1 MADGLF
7 LNKQGLFCYGFNAM
21 ITAWGQ
27 FPKFIRIYFGL
38 SFVFNTFAGNISL
51 YLKIPLLTAGVHA
64 ALHTERRFAM
74 PGTLPVTI
82 NQSIMKT
89 IDNYIS
95 SIRKRTAAP
104 GVASMLTA
112 RGIRTVVAA
121 ALLSLTTTA
130 AAQLPVRN
138 AENVNKY
145 KDICKRYIYKEKE
158 GMYREA
164 GGSLPYPFLAPG
176 SNQYLDMLWDWDS
189 WLSNVAL
196 RQILADCGTK
206 ADSARALKYEQGC
219 VLNSLSYGGM
229 DGWIPIWI
237 ERNAPSREDMLRKR
251 NPWKSNMHKPTLA
264 QHAAFI
270 TRTMNG
276 DAEWL
281 RDSFYFLQAF
291 VSKYMNHHRHR
302 ATGLLYWETDEAIG
316 VDNDPST
323 FYRPHESSGSIFLN
337 ALMYKELKAM
347 EYLATRLNLT
357 ETARQYADEADELA
371 ARVREHCWD
380 RRDGFY
386 YSVDLNLLPV
396 EKPDITGLEPGD
408 LYLHV
413 GQPRSYDCLIQRL
426 SVWSGF
432 MAMWAG
438 IATNEQA
445 AEMVS
450 KHFRDTTSYNA
461 PAGIRTLSPLEK
473 MYNTKAS
480 GNPSSWQGPV
490 WINVNYLV
498 FRGLL
503 NYGYEEE
510 ARELA
515 EKTVLLLGRDFERFG
530 ALHEYYLPE
539 NGEPVLN
546 KGFQNWNFLVL
557 NMIAW
562 LEGRQQVTEF

>member
-1 MADGLF
+1 MLAMAVLVPASA
-7 LNKQGLFCYGFNAM
+7 AM
-21 ITAWGQ
+21 PPRTGANVD
-27 FPKFIRIYFGL
+27 KY
-38 SFVFNTFAGNISL
+38 
-51 YLKIPLLTAGVHA
+51 A
-64 ALHTERRFAM
+64 AL
-74 PGTLPVTI
+74 
-82 NQSIMKT
+82 
-89 IDNYIS
+89 
-95 SIRKRTAAP
+95 
-104 GVASMLTA
+104 
-112 RGIRTVVAA
+112 
-121 ALLSLTTTA
+121 
-130 AAQLPVRN
+130 
-138 AENVNKY
+138 
-145 KDICKRYIYKEKE
+145 CKKYIYKEMN
-158 GMYREA
+158 GMYREPGKA
-164 GGSLPYPFLAPG
+164 LKRPFLAPG
-176 SNQYLDMLWDWDS
+176 SSQYLDMLWDWDS
-189 WLSNVAL
+189 WLSDVAL
-196 RQILADCGTK
+196 RQILLDKGTK
-206 ADSARALKYEQGC
+206 ADSVKALKYEQGC
-219 VLNSLSYGGM
+219 VLNSLDYGGM

-237 ERNAPSREDMLRKR
+237 ERDAPSREEMLKRR

-281 RDSFYFLQAF
+281 RDKFYYLQAF
-291 VSKYMNHHRHR
+291 ESKYMNFHRHK

-337 ALMYKELKAM
+337 ALMYKELQAM
-347 EYLATRLNLT
+347 AYLARRLDM
-357 ETARQYADEADELA
+357 AAIADDYDRQA
-371 ARVREHCWD
+371 ATLLGCIREHCWD

-396 EKPDITGLEPGD
+396 EKPDIKGLNPGD

-413 GQPRSYDCLIQRL
+413 GQPRNYDCLIQRF

-438 IATNEQA
+438 IATKEQA
-445 AEMVS
+445 ALMV
-450 KHFRDTTSYNA
+450 RQAMDTTSFCA

-473 MYNTKAS
+473 MYNLKAS

-490 WINVNYLV
+490 WINVNYMV

-503 NYGYEEE
+503 RYGYEVE
-510 ARELA
+510 ARQLA
-515 EKTVLLLGRDFERFG
+515 EKTVLLLGHDFERFG
-530 ALHEYYLPE
+530 ALHEYYLPD

-562 LEGRQQVTEF
+562 LEGRKAVEEF

>member
-1 MADGLF
+1 MVFVLMQPLF
-7 LNKQGLFCYGFNAM
+7 YIFLIMK
-21 ITAWGQ
+21 
-27 FPKFIRIYFGL
+27 IYFC
-38 SFVFNTFAGNISL
+38 I
-51 YLKIPLLTAGVHA
+51 
-64 ALHTERRFAM
+64 
-74 PGTLPVTI
+74 
-82 NQSIMKT
+82 
-89 IDNYIS
+89 
-95 SIRKRTAAP
+95 
-104 GVASMLTA
+104 
-112 RGIRTVVAA
+112 
-121 ALLSLTTTA
+121 LLSLITGIA
-130 AAQLPVRN
+130 FPQLPERN
-138 AENVNKY
+138 DANIDKY
-145 KDICKRYIYKEKE
+145 KDICRKYIYKEMK

-196 RQILADCGTK
+196 RQILVDNGTSK
-206 ADSARALKYEQGC
+206 DSIEAIGYERGC
-219 VLNSLSYGGM
+219 ILNSLHYGGM

-237 ERNAPSREDMLRKR
+237 ERNAPSREEMLKKR

-270 TRTMNG
+270 VRNMNG

-281 RDSFYFLQAF
+281 RDDFYYLQAF
-291 VSKYMNHHRHR
+291 VSKYLNFHKHK
-302 ATGLLYWETDEAIG
+302 ATGLIYWETDEAIG

-323 FYRPHESSGSIFLN
+323 FYRPHGSSGSIFLN
-337 ALMYKELKAM
+337 ALMYKELCAIS
-347 EYLATRLNLT
+347 YLAERLNMPEIAL
-357 ETARQYADEADELA
+357 EFKKEADLLKENI
-371 ARVREHCWD
+371 RKHCWD
-380 RRDGFY
+380 ERDKFY

-396 EKPDITGLEPGD
+396 EKPDIKGLNPGD

-413 GQPRSYDCLIQRL
+413 GQPRNYDCLIQRF

-438 IATNEQA
+438 IATREQA
-445 AEMVS
+445 ELMV
-450 KHFRDTTSYNA
+450 KLHFHDEESFNA

-473 MYNTKAS
+473 MYNLRAS

-498 FRGLL
+498 FHGLL
-503 NYGYEEE
+503 NYGFIDE
-510 ARELA
+510 AKELA

-546 KGFQNWNFLVL
+546 KGFQNWNFLVI

-562 LEGRQQVTEF
+562 MEGKTFIAEF